1 MLEGRLSFQTRGWA
15 PLFIG
20 SPTVAYCMVWD
31 RMQEEH
37 GRSLCVPQRS
47 IGTPTRITRGLGPI
61 STITA
66 SADGKLLAFVRESWQ
81 PHIYIATLSRDG
93 RQLLT
98 SRRLTLEESL
108 DFPSTWTPDS
118 KSVLFTSDRNGTTE
132 IFKQA
137 VDEPLA
143 ESVVAGPDRMDL
155 PRLSPDGLEI
165 LYISTPKLA
174 GPDAPSAIFA
184 IPIRGGAP
192 RLVLKDIGINNLGCA
207 RLPSTT
213 CLYSIQKGNT
223 QETFRFDVRSGK
235 STVPPQID
243 TSCQWSLS
251 PNGSERAII
260 TFNVDQGRIQLRS
273 TSTGETR
280 ELVVSGWSGFRQ
292 IDWSA
297 DGKSLRV
304 TSSNHAGE
312 TTLLD
317 VRLDGRALILKGGSN
332 PRIGYAIPSPDGR
345 FLAIAEETGTSNVWL
360 VDNSKSND

>member
-1 MLEGRLSFQTRGWA
+1 VGSVAWSPDGKQVALIQYTPGNLTNSTSLELTEWKSARRQIILSDARLGSALYWLPDGRLLYVLGQDAWA
-15 PLFIG
+15 ITL
-20 SPTVAYCMVWD
+20 
-31 RMQEEH
+31 
-37 GRSLCVPQRS
+37 RSAK
-47 IGTPTRITRGLGPI
+47 INGTPTHITRGLGQI

-108 DFPSTWTPDS
+108 DFPDTWTPDS
-118 KSVLFTSDRNGTTE
+118 KSVLFVSDRNGTTE

-137 VDEPLA
+137 VDEALA
-143 ESVVAGPDRMDL
+143 ESVVAGPDQKMDL

-165 LYISTPKLA
+165 LYISTPRLA

-235 STVPPQID
+235 STAPPQID

-251 PNGSERAII
+251 P
-260 TFNVDQGRIQLRS
+260 QWLR
-273 TSTGETR
+273 TSDYHFQR
-280 ELVVSGWSGFRQ
+280 
-292 IDWSA
+292 
-297 DGKSLRV
+297 
-304 TSSNHAGE
+304 
-312 TTLLD
+312 
-317 VRLDGRALILKGGSN
+317 
-332 PRIGYAIPSPDGR
+332 
-345 FLAIAEETGTSNVWL
+345 
-360 VDNSKSND
+360 